1 MPARSQKSK
10 EEIEKLL
17 QLAVEDVEER
27 GPSYRDAA
35 DLRGVPPKTLWGRVH
50 GRQERHKA
58 HEAEQALTDD
68 EE

>member
-10 EEIEKLL
+10 AEIEKSL
-17 QLAVEDVEER
+17 QLAVEDVEEH
-27 GPSYRDAA
+27 GLSYRDAA
-35 DLRGVPPKTLWGRVH
+35 EQRGVPPKTLWGRVH

-58 HEAEQALTDD
+58 HEAEQALNDD